1 MLRLPILI
9 SSLILSSLPAQAGM
23 LPAFDSEALC
33 MDVAGTSARQE
44 LVMYGCMDFQD
55 RMRKEISLRWDR
67 LPVYVQRLLRQSRRS
82 DRRLLEAQDLHR
94 QGRQGRGCRGAHAL
108 NRS

>member
-1 MLRLPILI
+1 MLRFPIFASALFVALPL
-9 SSLILSSLPAQAGM
+9 AHAGT

-67 LPVYVQRLLRQSRRS
+67 LPVSVQDSCAKAAEPTGDYWKLKTCIDKEGRFESA
-82 DRRLLEAQDLHR
+82 EAP
-94 QGRQGRGCRGAHAL
+94 AH
-108 NRS
+108 

>member
-9 SSLILSSLPAQAGM
+9 TSLILSSLPAQAGM

-33 MDVAGTSARQE
+33 MDVAGTSAKQE

-55 RMRKEISLRWDR
+55 RMRKEIALRWDR
-67 LPVYVQRLLRQSRRS
+67 LPVFVQDSCAKTA
-82 DRRLLEAQDLHR
+82 EATGDYWKLMTCINKE
-94 QGRQGRGCRGAHAL
+94 GRFEAAQAPTH
-108 NRS
+108 

>member
-9 SSLILSSLPAQAGM
+9 SLLILSSLPAQAGM

-33 MDVAGTSARQE
+33 MDVAGTSAKQE

-55 RMRKEISLRWDR
+55 RMRKEISLRWELKTCIDKEGR
-67 LPVYVQRLLRQSRRS
+67 V
-82 DRRLLEAQDLHR
+82 EAAEAPTR
-94 QGRQGRGCRGAHAL
+94 
-108 NRS
+108 